1 MNDQQSIERLVRIE
15 TQLERITVVLEKTVD
30 DLQKRVRVLEELV
43 QRLLG
48 VLKLIAWLGA
58 PSTAAVIVFLATKA
72 H

>member
-15 TQLERITVVLEKTVD
+15 TQLERITHVLEKTVD
-30 DLQKRVRVLEELV
+30 DLEQRVRNLEELV

-48 VLKLIAWLGA
+48 VIKLIAWLGA
-58 PSTAAVIVFLATKA
+58 PSMAAVILFLASKG